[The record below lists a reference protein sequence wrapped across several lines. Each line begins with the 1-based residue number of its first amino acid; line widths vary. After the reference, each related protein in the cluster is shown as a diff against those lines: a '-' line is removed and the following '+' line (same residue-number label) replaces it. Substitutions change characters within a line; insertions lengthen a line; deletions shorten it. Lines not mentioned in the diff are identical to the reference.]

1 MSVLYL
7 ITIYKS
13 VSHKILSLF
22 KPFVLCLLLLMTLS
36 CAAGSSSPSAQTVKF
51 MVFGDPAERDA
62 YQKLVEAFHEVHP
75 DIGIELTHIPSP
87 SDYRVR
93 LATEFAAGSP
103 PDIMLMNYRRF
114 AAFAANELLE
124 PLGVYLEQS
133 QLIEESDFYPIT
145 IDSFRWDGVLTCIP
159 QNISSLVVYYNQDL
173 FDAAGLPYPADDWSW
188 DDFVVTASTLTRDRD
203 GQIDQYGL
211 GVEPSLFRLAPF
223 IWQNGG
229 SVVDNSMRP
238 TRLTLTRQ
246 PAKAALDWFV
256 DLRMVH
262 GVVPDRVAEA
272 ALDSESRFIAGQTA
286 MFLNSRRGT
295 PTYRE
300 IKHFVWDIAP
310 LPKKIL
316 SAGILHSDGYCLSRR
331 AANKEAAWTFIEF
344 ANSPDGQAIVATSGR
359 TVPSLIKVA
368 ESEAFLD
375 PTQPPSRSRIFLD
388 TIESLHRV
396 PIMSRWDEIE
406 KVASQEVERAF
417 YGDISVEEAIILMT
431 QRTDEYFL
439 QARSYEQ

>member
-1 MSVLYL
+1 MRD
-7 ITIYKS
+7 KS
-13 VSHKILSLF
+13 LLKFFLLSLL
-22 KPFVLCLLLLMTLS
+22 VLMTLS
-36 CAAGSSSPSAQTVKF
+36 CAAGSRSSKVQAVEF

-62 YQKLVEAFHEVHP
+62 YQKLVEAFHEAHP
-75 DIGIELTHIPSP
+75 EIRIELTHIPSP

-93 LATEFAAGSP
+93 LATEFAAGTP
-103 PDIMLMNYRRF
+103 PDITLMNYRRF
-114 AAFAANELLE
+114 AAFAAHDLLE
-124 PLGVYLEQS
+124 PLGPYLEQS
-133 QLIEESDFYPIT
+133 QLIKESDFYPIT

-159 QNISSLVVYYNQDL
+159 QNISSLVVYYNQTL
-173 FDAAGLPYPADDWSW
+173 FDAAGLPYPADDWNW
-188 DDFVVTASTLTRDRD
+188 DDFVMTAKALTLDRD
-203 GQIDQYGL
+203 GDGQIEQYGL
-211 GVEPSLFRLAPF
+211 GVTPSLFRLAPF

-229 SVVDNSMRP
+229 SVVDNHTRP
-238 TRLTLTRQ
+238 TRLTITRQ
-246 PAKAALDWFV
+246 PAQAALSWFV
-256 DLRMVH
+256 DLQLVH

-272 ALDSESRFIAGQTA
+272 ALDSESRFMAGQTA

-295 PTYRE
+295 PTYRQ

-316 SAGILHSDGYCLSRR
+316 KAGILHSDGYCLSRG

-344 ANSPDGQAIVATSGR
+344 ANSAQGQPIVATSGR
-359 TVPSLIKVA
+359 TVPSLREVA

-375 PTQPPSRSRIFLD
+375 PTLPPSRSRVFLD
-388 TIESLHRV
+388 TIETLHRV

-417 YGDISVEEAIILMT
+417 YGDITVEEAIILMT

-439 QARSYEQ
+439 QARFGEGD